1 MVDYRVEIDDLH
13 AHLFRVTL
21 TLRRPAAGQRFSLPT
36 WAPGS
41 YLVRDFVRHLSGLE
55 ARQGGQ
61 PCAIESIDK
70 SRWQVACHGERP
82 LVVTL
87 SVYAFDP
94 SVRGAFLD
102 GERGFF
108 NGSSLFLRAEGFEMQ
123 PHRLRLGR
131 LPRGWAVATSMR
143 LGADGRYEADDHD
156 ELIDHPF
163 ELGRFWRG
171 AFTVAGVPH
180 ELVVSGALPG
190 FDSERLLADTRRIC
204 ETEVAFW
211 HRRGKPPFQRYVF
224 LLQARDEGYGGL
236 EHRDSTALVC
246 SRRDLPR
253 QDASGERSDGEVG
266 LLGLISHE
274 YFHAWSVKR
283 LRPAEHLQLDLQR
296 EQPSRLLWF
305 FEGFTAYYDDLLL
318 CRAGLIEPARYLRLL
333 ARSIN
338 TLRGTPGRLAQSV
351 AQASYDA
358 WTRAYRAD
366 ENTPNAT
373 VSYYTKGSLVAL
385 LFDLTLRQRGPH
397 SLDDVMRRLWQRHR
411 DGGLDEAGIEAALSD
426 AAGGSLGELL
436 RACVHGTGELPL
448 RAALLAAGVAWTE
461 ETPPLAA
468 RLGLRLA
475 EAPLSGVQVRHV
487 LRGGAAER
495 AGVAPGDELLAVD
508 GWRIRRLE
516 EARAW
521 WSPQQPC
528 ELLLVRDGRVH
539 TLRLRVDGP
548 LQPAVVSLAPAAAP
562 SSEALALRRGWLGA

>member
-1 MVDYRVEIDDLH
+1 MVDYRVEIDDLN
-13 AHLFRVTL
+13 AHLYRVTL
-21 TLRRPAAGQRFSLPT
+21 TLPQPAACQMFSLPT

-41 YLVRDFVRHLSGLE
+41 YLVRDFVRHVTGLA

-61 PCAIESIDK
+61 AREVTSIDK
-70 SRWQVACHGERP
+70 SRWSIACEGSRP
-82 LVVTL
+82 LVVSM

-108 NGSSLFLRAEGFEMQ
+108 NGSSLFLRADGREQQ

-143 LGADGRYEADDHD
+143 QGADGAYEADDHD

-190 FDSERLLADTRRIC
+190 FDAERLLADTRRIC

-211 HRRGKPPFQRYVF
+211 HRRGKPPFARYLF

-246 SRRDLPR
+246 ARRDLPR
-253 QDASGERSDGEVG
+253 QGATGERSDGEVG

-283 LRPAEHLQLDLQR
+283 LRPAEHLRLDLQR

-318 CRAGLIEPARYLRLL
+318 CRAGLIDAARYLRLV

-338 TLRGTPGRLAQSV
+338 TLRGTPGRLVQSV

-358 WTRAYRAD
+358 WTRSYRAD

-373 VSYYTKGSLVAL
+373 VSYYAKGSLVGL
-385 LFDLTLRQRGPH
+385 MCDLAVRERGPH

-426 AAGGSLGELL
+426 AATGPMAERL
-436 RACVHGTGELPL
+436 RDWVHGTGELPL
-448 RAALLAAGVAWTE
+448 QAPLEAAGVAWIE
-461 ETPPLAA
+461 EPLPLAG
-468 RLGLRLA
+468 RLGLRLL
-475 EAPLSGVQVRHV
+475 EAALSGVQVRHV

-495 AGVAPGDELLAVD
+495 AGVAAGDELLAIN
-508 GWRIRRLE
+508 GWRIRRLDD
-516 EARAW
+516 ARAW
-521 WSPQQPC
+521 WSPTQPC
-528 ELLLVRDGRVH
+528 ELLLVRDGRVRQVE
-539 TLRLRVDGP
+539 LQAGGP
-548 LQPAVVSLAPAAAP
+548 APPATVSLALAAAP
-562 SSEALALRRGWLGA
+562 TAEALALRRGWLGA